1 MKGSIEIFVMVYS
14 MGMFEGILL
23 LLLFSA
29 SADDPREIGFHVRNN
44 IINYKK
50 YIYES
55 IACKNLIVYEVIMLI
70 SVVINILILPVYAMV
85 INAVIALFLIMTICF
100 IISGAI
106 SLIFSSFNI
115 PQDDIRIQ
123 QADILQNNIPVA
135 VVIVE
140 PIEVEVDVE
149 AN

>member
-1 MKGSIEIFVMVYS
+1 

-29 SADDPREIGFHVRNN
+29 STNKPGYFGFHARNN
-44 IINYKK
+44 IMDFVNDYQK

-55 IACKNLIVYEVIMLI
+55 IACKNLIVYEVIMLM
-70 SVVINILILPVYAMV
+70 SVIITILILPVYAMV
-85 INAVIALFLIMTICF
+85 VNALIASFLIMTICF
-100 IISGAI
+100 IISGAL
-106 SLIFSSFNI
+106 SLIFSCFNI

-140 PIEVEVDVE
+140 PIEVDVE